1 MDNDDSGLGCGCLT
15 CVLITGAIIIAGW
28 RVLNPNANSLEIFL
42 FSAFII
48 SGIVL
53 IFLSVITSKFHN
65 LDTDGENIGCLG
77 VILKALASV
86 FSVFKHEDVFADTS
100 IDSSSTSTESHVE
113 QHTDDIKI
121 GNVAQPTVQTSG
133 NSTSIAENPP
143 KPAVKKNPPKKEI
156 IDTKLFNK
164 TKVATNKLINFC
176 YDLAKD
182 KDLRDYLAQV
192 ASDGGNAISPD
203 IEYINRLF
211 VQLAMNDVFDCMA
224 KIGYPIDSLST
235 KNYSALIGGGSMNIK
250 LNSYEGQVLFTLIF
264 ITESRYASYGD
275 FATIVSNALK
285 NRTSQ
290 EVNNAESNLYKYATS
305 TTNVSTDA
313 VNDYQLPIVLRS
325 ISRDKDSQEYKK
337 ILYDIVSCFA
347 YADGVLTNKEKAFL
361 KKLGSD
367 AGIADLGITVDAAPD
382 VSLDSLN
389 SLIGLKEV
397 KQSITSLVNF
407 ISVNQKRKEMGMKV
421 PSVSYHCVF
430 TGNPGTGKTT
440 VARILA
446 GIYRNL
452 GILQTGQLVETDR
465 SGLVAEY
472 VGQTAIKTN
481 KIIDSAIGG
490 VLFIDEAY
498 SLVGGGNEDYG
509 KEAISTLLKR
519 MEDDRDKLVV
529 ILAGYSKEMED
540 FINSNPG
547 LRSRFSRYIHFPDYS
562 ADELFQIFQLN
573 MQKFDYHLTDD
584 GESYLK
590 RVLER
595 RVAHKPSDFGNAREV
610 RNLFEKVV
618 EAQSDRL
625 QRMNGLTK
633 EAMSEFTLEDLQ
645 RACEL

>member
-382 VSLDSLN
+382 ISLDSLN